1 MIDLPTL
8 KKSQSVARHYF
19 QLLRQFCESFHKK
32 KCFLK
37 NCFPGNKN
45 LPFINPHY
53 TFFLFTL
60 TLPPKKDWPNT
71 PRELPNPKHVR
82 GYIVRGSYIITQRR
96 LYNDDR
102 TEIPGAVA
110 DLLLRWVTYA
120 AAANLNFLQDFT
132 KTSDEE
138 MEQYTVRE
146 RKPSKNKPMA
156 KSPAYAARATMKA
169 QLLHIHRWE
178 TNEKSLQ

>member
-1 MIDLPTL
+1 MNLFI
-8 KKSQSVARHYF
+8 KKNV
-19 QLLRQFCESFHKK
+19 
-32 KCFLK
+32 FLK
-37 NCFPGNKN
+37 IVSLETKIYH
-45 LPFINPHY
+45 LLTHI

-96 LYNDDR
+96 LYNDDG

-120 AAANLNFLQDFT
+120 AAANRNFLQDFT
-132 KTSDEE
+132 KTSDEV

-169 QLLHIHRWE
+169 QLVHIHRWE
-178 TNEKSLQ
+178 TNEKSLQYKQPRATKHNP